1 MGNILEDTLPD
12 FSGKVVWLEI
22 AGAPEERGGVLLE
35 YVEFRRFSGRVF
47 LVGRMA
53 EWDVSGWLAGTD
65 AAVAWDAVV
74 HYLVFK
80 SREDYQKR
88 ATMHK
93 PSLRDRVFRG

>member
-1 MGNILEDTLPD
+1 MNTMTDEVSPD

-22 AGAPEERGGVLLE
+22 AGAPETRGGVLLE
-35 YVEFRRFSGRVF
+35 YVEFRKYCGRVF

-65 AAVAWDAVV
+65 AAVAWDSVV

-88 ATMHK
+88 ATTHK
-93 PSLRDRVFRG
+93 PSLRDRVFGG